1 MIERLITSTK
11 PNKLTRTG
19 LAVAI
24 GSMAMFMLTKSEAA
38 HFADAEPR
46 PAAVNAR
53 ATPPSVH
60 DTKHEIQQLRMR
72 IIRERQQEAARE
84 ATRTPV
90 AIPTPPPATTQ
101 SIAPSPK
108 PMPRVTHTPTTLPT
122 HLEAAQAAQPGQY
135 FFGSGR
141 AAKKFAKLGQHA
153 HEIAQLEYT
162 LGKQQGLSDA
172 EIGCEQN
179 LTVMESGN
187 TETARNP
194 SSGAY
199 GLPQALPGS
208 KMASAGS
215 DWATNP
221 DTQLEWMADYVEAR
235 YGGFCEAWSY
245 WLNHNSY

>member
-1 MIERLITSTK
+1 MIERLITSTR

-19 LAVAI
+19 LAAAI
-24 GSMAMFMLTKSEAA
+24 GGTAMFMLAKSEAA
-38 HFADAEPR
+38 HFADTESR

-53 ATPPSVH
+53 VVPLSVH
-60 DTKHEIQQLRMR
+60 DTKNEIRQLRSQ
-72 IIRERQQEAARE
+72 IIRERQQEAARA
-84 ATRTPV
+84 ATRAAV
-90 AIPTPPPATTQ
+90 AIPTPAPTQ
-101 SIAPSPK
+101 NIAPSPK
-108 PMPRVTHTPTTLPT
+108 PTPRVTHTPTALPT
-122 HLEAAQAAQPGQY
+122 HLEAAQPEQY

-162 LGKQQGLSDA
+162 RGKQQGLSNA

-215 DWATNP
+215 DWETNP
-221 DTQLEWMADYVEAR
+221 TTQLEWMAGYVEAR
-235 YGGFCEAWSY
+235 YDGFCGAWSY